1 MANTT
6 NSNSNPTLVERKA
19 AVIAQM
25 RATADQAEKEGRTF
39 SADEIRD
46 LEAKDQQVRELTEQ
60 IARAKQ
66 GAKIVAALRGDSPSQ
81 GGERHLNTKAFGG
94 IARKVAEMG
103 VSREIQ
109 GLTAVP
115 EATNLFDGAPVQQF
129 GEVGTL
135 AQLLPM
141 RTIASPNFEW
151 FVEQDGYQPKADI
164 WSPDSGQPK
173 PESTTTFAR
182 KRAEL
187 AIVALMSGPMQRYDL
202 TDAPALVEATV
213 NRLMWDL
220 SVRMDQVILEGSEA
234 HGMTGLRNTSGTL
247 VQHLVSDRLIT
258 IRHAISELEAQAIAP
273 SAVVLSVNA
282 WREIETSRTTDGEF
296 VFASGPVD
304 RAEKRIWGVP
314 VVVTTQVAQDEAYV
328 LDANSAAVH
337 MVSGEPIFVETSD
350 AHGDDF
356 AHNRT
361 RIRMEARYGVSVT
374 RPSGVVK
381 VDFGTPAA

>member
-25 RATADQAEKEGRTF
+25 RATADQAEKEGRAF
-39 SADEIRD
+39 SADEVRD

-66 GAKIVAALRGDSPSQ
+66 GEKIVAALRGDSPSQ

-151 FVEQDGYQPKADI
+151 FVEQDGYQPAADI

-220 SVRMDQVILEGSEA
+220 STRMDRVILEGSEA

-282 WREIETSRTTDGEF
+282 WREIETSRTADGEF

-328 LDANSAAVH
+328 LDASSAAVH

-374 RPSGVVK
+374 RPSGVVR